1 MRPHE
6 TRLIY
11 SSGLIP
17 LTSSTD
23 SLQFSSS
30 EVQICLVVS
39 TSGHIMCLLPGI
51 PTWIPESLPLLC
63 NLASSYSS
71 VRVWLKITSK
81 SKSFVT
87 SKLMHRSLL
96 RSLHFNHSWCHT
108 VPVCF
113 PYCTGGTTSSL
124 ALHLFCPSL
133 SWCLIQDCRI
143 VSCGLDFFVAASL
156 RRQ

>member
-39 TSGHIMCLLPGI
+39 TSGHLHIMCLLPGI

-108 VPVCF
+108 VGYLSV
-113 PYCTGGTTSSL
+113 SL
-124 ALHLFCPSL
+124 TAQEEPHPLWPCISFAHHLVDVWYRTAELLAVDLISL
-133 SWCLIQDCRI
+133 
-143 VSCGLDFFVAASL
+143 
-156 RRQ
+156 